1 MGNTL
6 CDWTKLLAFMTLVKL
21 FNFILF
27 LTFFHNTLNGQKELR
42 VGYINMEYILSNI
55 EDFEVANKEFEYK
68 IDQWKKEISKKE
80 TQIKIKREELEFEK
94 DLIPNQI
101 YLKRS
106 KELDY
111 DFKELESYRN
121 KRFGPE
127 GDWLIQEKILIQP
140 IQDEVLAIVQ
150 QIAEKNKFDFIF
162 DKSSAVIMLYSEK
175 KYDISELV
183 LRSILRQEKIEN
195 LEIAFDDERKK
206 ELEEKRNLV
215 IEKNKKRRDSI
226 SRLRELRKIE
236 IKRKRDSLLNI
247 KRKIKT

>member
-1 MGNTL
+1 M
-6 CDWTKLLAFMTLVKL
+6 D
-21 FNFILF
+21 
-27 LTFFHNTLNGQKELR
+27 
-42 VGYINMEYILSNI
+42 YILSNI

-68 IDQWKKEISKKE
+68 IDQWKNEILKKE
-80 TQIKIKREELEFEK
+80 TEIKTKREELEFEK

-106 KELDY
+106 KELEY
-111 DFKELESYRN
+111 DFKELDNYRN

-150 QIAEKNKFDFIF
+150 KIADKNKFDFIF

-195 LEIAFDDERKK
+195 LEIEFEDERKK
-206 ELEEKRNLV
+206 ELEEKRKLA
-215 IEKNKKRRDSI
+215 EQKNKKRRDSI

-236 IKRKRDSLLNI
+236 IKRKRDSLI
-247 KRKIKT
+247 SVRRKIKT

>member
-1 MGNTL
+1 MIKTKVFCTILTL
-6 CDWTKLLAFMTLVKL
+6 FV
-21 FNFILF
+21 
-27 LTFFHNTLNGQKELR
+27 FHNMLVAQKELR

-80 TQIKIKREELEFEK
+80 SEIKTKREELEFEK

-101 YLKRS
+101 YMKRS
-106 KELDY
+106 KEIDY
-111 DFKELESYRN
+111 DFRELENYRN

-195 LEIAFDDERKK
+195 LEIAFEDERKK
-206 ELEEKRNLV
+206 ELEEKRKLV
-215 IEKNKKRRDSI
+215 LEKNKKRKDSI

-236 IKRKRDSLLNI
+236 IKRKRDSLINI

>member
-1 MGNTL
+1 MI
-6 CDWTKLLAFMTLVKL
+6 KIKL
-21 FNFILF
+21 FNFLLSSILIF
-27 LTFFHNTLNGQKELR
+27 NLLNAQKELR
-42 VGYINMEYILSNI
+42 VGYINMDYILSNI

-68 IDQWKKEISKKE
+68 IDQWKNEILKKE
-80 TQIKIKREELEFEK
+80 TEIKTKREELEFEK

-106 KELDY
+106 KELEY
-111 DFKELESYRN
+111 DFKELDNYRN

-150 QIAEKNKFDFIF
+150 KIADKNKFDFIF

-195 LEIAFDDERKK
+195 LEIEFEDERKK
-206 ELEEKRNLV
+206 ELEEKRKLA
-215 IEKNKKRRDSI
+215 EQKNKKRRDSI

-236 IKRKRDSLLNI
+236 IKRKRDSLI
-247 KRKIKT
+247 SVKRKIKT

>member
-1 MGNTL
+1 MIKTKVFCTILTL
-6 CDWTKLLAFMTLVKL
+6 FV
-21 FNFILF
+21 
-27 LTFFHNTLNGQKELR
+27 FHNVLEAQKELR

-80 TQIKIKREELEFEK
+80 SEIKTKREELEFEK

-101 YLKRS
+101 YMKRS
-106 KELDY
+106 KEIDY
-111 DFKELESYRN
+111 DFRELENYRN

-195 LEIAFDDERKK
+195 LEITFEDERKK
-206 ELEEKRNLV
+206 ELEEKRKLV
-215 IEKNKKRRDSI
+215 LEKNKKRKDSI

-236 IKRKRDSLLNI
+236 IKRKRDSLINI

>member
-1 MGNTL
+1 MI
-6 CDWTKLLAFMTLVKL
+6 KIKH
-21 FNFILF
+21 FNFLLTLILF
-27 LTFFHNTLNGQKELR
+27 CNLLNAQKELR
-42 VGYINMEYILSNI
+42 VGYVNMDYILSNI
-55 EDFEVANKEFEYK
+55 EDFKVANKEFEYK
-68 IDQWKKEISKKE
+68 IDQWKNEILKKE
-80 TQIKIKREELEFEK
+80 TEIKTKKEEIEFEK

-111 DFKELESYRN
+111 DSKELDNYRN

-150 QIAEKNKFDFIF
+150 KIGDKNKFDLIF

-195 LEIAFDDERKK
+195 LEIEFEDERKK
-206 ELEEKRNLV
+206 ELEEKRKLA
-215 IEKNKKRRDSI
+215 EQKNKKRRDSI
-226 SRLRELRKIE
+226 SKLRELKKIE
-236 IKRKRDSLLNI
+236 IKRRRDSLINV

>member
-1 MGNTL
+1 MIKTKVFCTILTL
-6 CDWTKLLAFMTLVKL
+6 FV
-21 FNFILF
+21 
-27 LTFFHNTLNGQKELR
+27 FHNVLEAQKELR

-80 TQIKIKREELEFEK
+80 SEIKTKREELEFEK

-101 YLKRS
+101 YMKRS
-106 KELDY
+106 KEIDY
-111 DFKELESYRN
+111 DFRELENYKN

-195 LEIAFDDERKK
+195 LEIAFEDERKK
-206 ELEEKRNLV
+206 ELEEKRKLV
-215 IEKNKKRRDSI
+215 LEKNKKRKDSI

-236 IKRKRDSLLNI
+236 IKRKRDSLINI